1 MVVFSTTTCIIFCV
15 FDNFSVFLS
24 VVNWNDREWNA
35 DLKPLPQLQDI
46 VSSLLLYLEDL
57 DPTKKL
63 EWDQNAVAAI
73 MNLRKCLVP
82 DACDPRLD
90 IRALHFAWIVEVA
103 RVWKCVL
110 AREVVQ
116 IWRIYVF

>member
-15 FDNFSVFLS
+15 FDNFSVLLS

-73 MNLRKCLVP
+73 MNLRKCLAP